1 MHVNA
6 RLVLAAALALA
17 GTPPSLAQHAHGAHH
32 PPAATSGAAAHGPY
46 AGLQGRSI
54 KALSEQQVAD
64 LRAGKGMSLALA
76 AELNGYPGPLH
87 VLELAAPLKL
97 SAAQQ
102 ARTRELFAQMQ
113 QQARGLG
120 EQVIRTE
127 GALDALFKHGK
138 ATREAVSAA
147 SAEAA
152 EAQGRLRAAH
162 LHYHLAM
169 MDVLSPEQVQAYARL
184 RGY

>member
-1 MHVNA
+1 MHIHA
-6 RLVLAAALALA
+6 RCLFAAALTLA
-17 GTPPSLAQHAHGAHH
+17 GTTTAHAQHAHGAHH
-32 PPAATSGAAAHGPY
+32 PPAAASGAATPGPY

-87 VLELAAPLKL
+87 VLDLAEPLKL
-97 SAAQQ
+97 SGAQKT
-102 ARTRELFAQMQ
+102 RTRELFAQMQ
-113 QQARGLG
+113 QEARSLG
-120 EQVIRTE
+120 EQVLRSE
-127 GALDALFKHGK
+127 GAIDALFKNRQ

-147 SAEAA
+147 AAEAA

-169 MDVLSPEQVQAYARL
+169 MDVLSPEQVQAYGRL